1 MQRHFWLHVLYDFSW
16 TWSIMY
22 SRAEL
27 DVSEG
32 NYIKFE
38 RLIVDYPERT
48 KIYQDI
54 NFCFFGNLITGK
66 LFSSSGLQI
75 KA

>member
-1 MQRHFWLHVLYDFSW
+1 M
-16 TWSIMY
+16 
-22 SRAEL
+22 
-27 DVSEG
+27 SEG

-38 RLIVDYPERT
+38 LVIIDYPERT

-75 KA
+75 NA

>member
-1 MQRHFWLHVLYDFSW
+1 M
-16 TWSIMY
+16 
-22 SRAEL
+22 
-27 DVSEG
+27 SEG

-38 RLIVDYPERT
+38 LVIIDYPERT

-66 LFSSSGLQI
+66 LFNNLGLQI

>member
-1 MQRHFWLHVLYDFSW
+1 M
-16 TWSIMY
+16 
-22 SRAEL
+22 
-27 DVSEG
+27 SEG

-38 RLIVDYPERT
+38 LVIIDYPKRT

-66 LFSSSGLQI
+66 LFSSLGLQI